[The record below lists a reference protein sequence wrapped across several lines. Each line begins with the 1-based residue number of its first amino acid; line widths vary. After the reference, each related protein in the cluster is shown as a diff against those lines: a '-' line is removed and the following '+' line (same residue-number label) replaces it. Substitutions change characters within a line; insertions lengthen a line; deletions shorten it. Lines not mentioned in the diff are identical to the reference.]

1 MLWIIFAMLVT
12 LWIIGLVNQFKM
24 GGLIHLLV
32 VLALIV
38 VILQFIA
45 GRKKSRL

>member
-12 LWIIGLVNQFKM
+12 LWIIGLLSQFKL

-32 VLALIV
+32 VTALAV
-38 VILQFIA
+38 VILQFIT
-45 GRKKSRL
+45 GRRRL